1 MALLTVALVASLAAS
16 TLWQQWRALEVE
28 GAQRARLQ
36 SQWVLTGALDW
47 ARLILREDGRSSSVD
62 YLGEPW
68 SVPLAESRLSTFLAA
83 DSGAAVDTEGDL
95 SQVFLS
101 GDISDLHARLNLYNL
116 IDAGQASAPDLAAF
130 TKLFAQLELPS
141 SELVLLTQGL
151 KQALDA
157 TSNANVAAPFALM
170 PQRLGQVG
178 WLGVSPTNLALLRPY
193 VCLLPGRTTVNP
205 NTASAIVLYAAIPG
219 LDMAQAQSLVQA
231 RQLRYF
237 RTLAEVAQAAG
248 MPAAALSNGALSLRS
263 SYFEVHGRL
272 RQDQTVI
279 DEYSVVQRDPQ
290 SVHTLWRS
298 RGQRFVPAGT
308 GEAPSTIPA
317 QSPA

>member
-1 MALLTVALVASLAAS
+1 
-16 TLWQQWRALEVE
+16 
-28 GAQRARLQ
+28 
-36 SQWVLTGALDW
+36 
-47 ARLILREDGRSSSVD
+47 
-62 YLGEPW
+62 
-68 SVPLAESRLSTFLAA
+68 
-83 DSGAAVDTEGDL
+83 
-95 SQVFLS
+95 
-101 GDISDLHARLNLYNL
+101 
-116 IDAGQASAPDLAAF
+116 
-130 TKLFAQLELPS
+130 
-141 SELVLLTQGL
+141 
-151 KQALDA
+151 
-157 TSNANVAAPFALM
+157 
-170 PQRLGQVG
+170 
-178 WLGVSPTNLALLRPY
+178 
-193 VCLLPGRTTVNP
+193 
-205 NTASAIVLYAAIPG
+205 
-219 LDMAQAQSLVQA
+219 MAQAQSLVQA